1 MTLSRYAS
9 NTALLRPG
17 TSAQPST
24 PAPVAIR
31 RRPLPMAS
39 GVQVISLIFMAPTIP
54 GCAPAFVVCSQTA
67 MAVVVDRKTKLT
79 YEYYPH
85 FPEDGCRH

>member
-31 RRPLPMAS
+31 KRLLPMAS
-39 GVQVISLIFMAPTIP
+39 GVQVMSLILMAQLYQGPARM
-54 GCAPAFVVCSQTA
+54 GCGTRYRRLPQAFRNT
-67 MAVVVDRKTKLT
+67 
-79 YEYYPH
+79 
-85 FPEDGCRH
+85 GW